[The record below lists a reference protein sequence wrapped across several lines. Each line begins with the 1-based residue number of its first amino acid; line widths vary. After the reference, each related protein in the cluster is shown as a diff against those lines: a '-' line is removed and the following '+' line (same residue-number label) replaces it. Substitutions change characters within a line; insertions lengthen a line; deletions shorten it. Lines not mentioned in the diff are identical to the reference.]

1 MPIELKKILKDGVY
15 ATQAPLAAIRAD
27 VAAIAAEGA
36 RIASARRRLR
46 WIALGVLIA
55 GFLLMFPTNGLGL
68 VVGFFG
74 GLGVLIYSFF
84 YGSKIAAHKYRYET
98 LGALTDIL
106 EPDASTHTPVSV
118 ELGLKERRQE
128 LRSEPMVGRKGK
140 QTFFL
145 DRWLKV
151 EGRFRDGTAFRQEFD
166 ELVRKRTYK
175 ASSGKTKTKFR
186 SRFLVITRLAYS
198 AKRYP
203 GAQPL
208 AQRELPQWMRLPP
221 RTELKGYKA
230 TEKSILAK
238 VLLESNG
245 ELQSVSGQSF
255 LGLYKVLKRARS
267 FAIRERRGPQPPP
280 GGQR

>member
-1 MPIELKKILKDGVY
+1 MPIDLKKVIKEGVY
-15 ATQAPLAAIRAD
+15 AAEAPLAAIRAD
-27 VAAIAAEGA
+27 VAAIAVEGT
-36 RIASARRRLR
+36 RIAAARRRLR
-46 WIALGVLIA
+46 WIALGVFVGGVLLSAAVGGA
-55 GFLLMFPTNGLGL
+55 GIVLGI
-68 VVGFFG
+68 FG
-74 GLGVLIYSFF
+74 GLGLLIYSFF

-106 EPDASTHTPVSV
+106 EPDASTHTPVKV
-118 ELGLKERRQE
+118 ELGLKERREE
-128 LRSEPMVGRKGK
+128 LRTEMLVGRSGK

-145 DRWLKV
+145 DHWLKV

-175 ASSGKTKTKFR
+175 AGSGKTKTKSR

-203 GAQPL
+203 GAQTL

-221 RTELKGYKA
+221 RTELKGHKA

-238 VLLESNG
+238 VLLESNS
-245 ELQSVSGQSF
+245 ELESVSGQSF
-255 LGLYKVLKRARS
+255 LGLYKVLKRARM
-267 FAIRERRGPQPPP
+267 FAIRERRGPQPPQ
-280 GGQR
+280 GGPQ